1 MKFAWKVIKNLLD
14 TDPRGRKEAKKHSN
28 VKLQVYHTYL
38 TLRPTIYSF
47 IACIP
52 SLVGSCL
59 SPSPLD
65 YLYK

>member
-38 TLRPTIYSF
+38 TLRP
-47 IACIP
+47 
-52 SLVGSCL
+52 
-59 SPSPLD
+59 D
-65 YLYK
+65 YLQLYCLHTKFGR